1 MADYLPEPQFSYT
14 KQLEAYDELL
24 RKRKSEQKWGTIFNN
39 IDALTNP
46 NHVTSGY
53 FARNEK
59 RLASSYGTSLAQ
71 ESKRLSL
78 LGKAEKEGIH
88 QEISKRLQDATKK
101 YSMSSKSEFDAWF
114 ETLGPHFAGEYKKY
128 FDEWNAGVKAVRAEE
143 ATIEKRARFDRFRF
157 ENDEKDA
164 KTAADKLTAAD
175 IAFKDA
181 EVDKLYLEHLPAY
194 ATYYNQVNMG
204 MVSGP
209 DNLTSLRMKIARS
222 VANQDWTDDVK
233 EAVITKVWATLNKS
247 VTGGERIPTT
257 STALSV
263 DKSLREQAAASTTRL
278 QKTANKRV
286 RTAYAAFVAD
296 KDNEPK
302 NLEDYVN
309 YHRQLSDQLDA
320 VNYAGTYA
328 KREDVKAVM
337 DKFEQRYKG
346 YESQRSKRYDPE
358 SVPTHKAVQ
367 VMKRDGSIAG
377 LRLYKT
383 DLQIQESEGTDE
395 VFVPIQGAKSAG
407 IEKWPKTYF
416 IVGMSLLQSDEHDSD
431 TKKKIWDYLQMA
443 EQEGVVNQLTADQA
457 FAANLIQ
464 TEVDKI
470 GEKGMVDLAARLN
483 AYMNRGAETPT
494 DVSAP
499 AASTNADKATAMAQE
514 LRNMGVSV
522 EEIRRILINKGLIDG

>member
-14 KQLEAYDELL
+14 KQLEAYDALL
-24 RKRKSEQKWGTIFNN
+24 EKRKRKQKWGTIFNN
-39 IDALTNP
+39 VDAMMNP
-46 NHVTSGY
+46 NHVASGT
-53 FARNEK
+53 FAENEK
-59 RLASSYGTSLAQ
+59 RMSGSYGTSLAQ

-88 QEISKRLQDATKK
+88 QEISMRLQNATKNK
-101 YSMSSKSEFDAWF
+101 RMANKSDFDTWF
-114 ETLGPHFAGEYKKY
+114 ETLGPHFSGEYKKY
-128 FDEWNAGVKAVRAEE
+128 FDIWKAGIGEE
-143 ATIEKRARFDRFRF
+143 REEAATIEKRARFDRFRF

-175 IAFKDA
+175 IDFKDA

-286 RTAYAAFVAD
+286 RTAYTAFVAD

-302 NLEDYVN
+302 NVEDYVN
-309 YHRQLSDQLDA
+309 FHRQLSDQLDA
-320 VNYAGTYA
+320 INYAGTYA
-328 KREDVKAVM
+328 ERTFVEAVM
-337 DKFEQRYKG
+337 DKFEKRYKG

-358 SVPTHKAVQ
+358 KAPTYRVAVDAEGNVVFATNKQIQSGGLSPVESTRGSTARARPSQAFIQIAVEMSNTEPDQDKFMSVVNKIYDLGLLGITDPEDAKIVQ
-367 VMKRDGSIAG
+367 KIIKEINDRAKKNDAAG
-377 LRLYKT
+377 LAALREIL
-383 DLQIQESEGTDE
+383 E
-395 VFVPIQGAKSAG
+395 VNILPGG
-407 IEKWPKTYF
+407 GE
-416 IVGMSLLQSDEHDSD
+416 
-431 TKKKIWDYLQMA
+431 
-443 EQEGVVNQLTADQA
+443 
-457 FAANLIQ
+457 
-464 TEVDKI
+464 DK
-470 GEKGMVDLAARLN
+470 
-483 AYMNRGAETPT
+483 TPT
-494 DVSAP
+494 DA
-499 AASTNADKATAMAQE
+499 KERIQI
-514 LRNMGVSV
+514 LRNAGVDK
-522 EEIRRILINKGLIDG
+522 ETIRLILIKEGLIDG

>member
-14 KQLEAYDELL
+14 KQLEAYDALL
-24 RKRKSEQKWGTIFNN
+24 EKRKRENKWGTIFNN
-39 IDALTNP
+39 IDAMTNP
-46 NHVTSGY
+46 NHVASGT

-59 RLASSYGTSLAQ
+59 RMAGSYGTSLTQ

-88 QEISKRLQDATKK
+88 QEISMRLQNATKNK
-101 YSMSSKSEFDAWF
+101 RMANKSDFDTWF
-114 ETLGPHFAGEYKKY
+114 ETLGPHFSGEYKKY
-128 FDEWNAGVKAVRAEE
+128 FDIWKAGIGEE
-143 ATIEKRARFDRFRF
+143 REEAATIEKRARFDRFRF

-278 QKTANKRV
+278 QKTANKR
-286 RTAYAAFVAD
+286 
-296 KDNEPK
+296 
-302 NLEDYVN
+302 
-309 YHRQLSDQLDA
+309 
-320 VNYAGTYA
+320 
-328 KREDVKAVM
+328 
-337 DKFEQRYKG
+337 
-346 YESQRSKRYDPE
+346 
-358 SVPTHKAVQ
+358 
-367 VMKRDGSIAG
+367 
-377 LRLYKT
+377 
-383 DLQIQESEGTDE
+383 
-395 VFVPIQGAKSAG
+395 
-407 IEKWPKTYF
+407 
-416 IVGMSLLQSDEHDSD
+416 
-431 TKKKIWDYLQMA
+431 
-443 EQEGVVNQLTADQA
+443 
-457 FAANLIQ
+457 
-464 TEVDKI
+464 
-470 GEKGMVDLAARLN
+470 
-483 AYMNRGAETPT
+483 
-494 DVSAP
+494 
-499 AASTNADKATAMAQE
+499 
-514 LRNMGVSV
+514 
-522 EEIRRILINKGLIDG
+522 